1 MQLPPTV
8 LSLGKHERKNK
19 LPSSSEEQRKNG
31 SESKEETTTF
41 LDPDKGRTS
50 LTDDGEVTDSNSE
63 SESVRGDV
71 VIAEEDTTTLAVD
84 TPENPS
90 GPSKRK
96 SSGLRPPRTLETTL
110 FDRLER
116 MYGRGI
122 KRLLNVQYRYVLTI
136 LCPL

>member
-8 LSLGKHERKNK
+8 LSLGKHERKSK

-41 LDPDKGRTS
+41 SDPDKGRTS

-122 KRLLNVQYRYVLTI
+122 KRLLNVQYRYVLTV
-136 LCPL
+136 LCPF